1 MSEATLQQV
10 TRLADQ
16 LSFEEKLFLVEHL
29 AQSLRQNQQEHKPKD
44 LRGIWSGR
52 FPQDFDID
60 SALKDIRH
68 EWEKEWPQVFENST
82 GE

>member
-1 MSEATLQQV
+1 MSESTLKQV

-16 LSFEEKLFLVEHL
+16 LSFEEKLVLVEHL
-29 AQSLRQNQQEHKPKD
+29 AQSLRQNQQERKPQD
-44 LRGIWSGR
+44 LRGIWSGY

-68 EWEKEWPQVFENST
+68 EWEKEWPQVFEK
-82 GE
+82 